1 MTNCYDKELLC
12 LLIIDAIDNLE
23 QVIRA
28 RELINILW
36 SINTSDCKTE
46 QDWDRAEILLESY
59 EKTRDEFLKAAIS
72 NLKESVE
79 VMAGSTSQS
88 QI

>member
-1 MTNCYDKELLC
+1 MTNCHDKELLC

-36 SINTSDCKTE
+36 AINNSDCKTE
-46 QDWDRAEILLESY
+46 QDWNRAEILLESY